1 MPSFALHLLSVVF
14 FCRLGSCDIIA
25 ESGSTITTQSGT
37 LTRGSYGVSEEA
49 WVLLAP
55 PLSTALT
62 VSFGS
67 MDVEARM
74 FSQHHQAP
82 WLRCHDALF
91 LCAGAACNRSFSV
104 LALPRRYAD
113 NVALAQP
120 LTLCGEASTNSPPPS
135 RTLATPVGVLWRSDV
150 VSTGRSGWQMSWTS
164 TSAAPSAAPI
174 LTSAPSVAPTAGPT
188 TQSAGLT
195 HAPTVSPSAL
205 SVVPTGAPS
214 SASMDS
220 VEPSVAPSVISLV
233 PTGAP
238 SSASMDSF
246 EPSVAPS
253 VMPTT
258 APTSSIIEQSSTP
271 SSAPSFK
278 VITALPSA
286 MPTRSSV
293 SSSRA
298 PTSRTRAPTPS
309 EQATRDAAEMKDAA
323 STQRTTAIVVVVA
336 IAVGLAALLLVGGAL
351 LCGTLVALPLL
362 KQARLRSKRAE
373 IAFVQHEI
381 VNPVQSALR
390 AVELAGVQGRR
401 KSEIDSDMAAY
412 VKEGNW
418 SQG

>member
-1 MPSFALHLLSVVF
+1 MGSATTVPTLMPSFALHLLSVVF

-25 ESGSTITTQSGT
+25 ESGSTITAQSGT

-174 LTSAPSVAPTAGPT
+174 LTSAPSVVPTAGPT

-195 HAPTVSPSAL
+195 HAPTVSPSAH

-214 SASMDS
+214 SS
-220 VEPSVAPSVISLV
+220 
-233 PTGAP
+233 
-238 SSASMDSF
+238 SMDSF

-271 SSAPSFK
+271 SAAPSFK